1 MTRKGEF
8 KWPQLGKL
16 SQRRRKAEPVDIPL
30 DIEEVEEVEEEVEER
45 KPVSN
50 KLENQNAPKKF
61 AYSVKEQLEKE
72 PKVKIFIPV
81 DEMNPELTIAEI
93 NLSGYKYQIPR
104 GEEYEVPKSIYEIW
118 KESYEKTL
126 RAERRIAEAGKMKE
140 PIASL

>member
-1 MTRKGEF
+1 MAAPRKTIA
-8 KWPQLGKL
+8 KSK
-16 SQRRRKAEPVDIPL
+16 KAEPVDIPL
-30 DIEEVEEVEEEVEER
+30 DIEELEEVEEEVEER

>member
-1 MTRKGEF
+1 MATARKTIT
-8 KWPQLGKL
+8 KTK
-16 SQRRRKAEPVDIPL
+16 KAEPIDIPL

>member
-1 MTRKGEF
+1 MATARKTIT
-8 KWPQLGKL
+8 KTK
-16 SQRRRKAEPVDIPL
+16 KAEPVDIPL
-30 DIEEVEEVEEEVEER
+30 DIEELEEVEEEVEER

-50 KLENQNAPKKF
+50 NLENQNAPKKF

>member
-1 MTRKGEF
+1 MATARKTIT
-8 KWPQLGKL
+8 KTK
-16 SQRRRKAEPVDIPL
+16 KTEPVDIPL
-30 DIEEVEEVEEEVEER
+30 DIEELEEAEEEVEER

-61 AYSVKEQLEKE
+61 AYSVKEQLEE
-72 PKVKIFIPV
+72 ETKVKIFIPV

>member
-1 MTRKGEF
+1 MAAPRKTIT
-8 KWPQLGKL
+8 KTK
-16 SQRRRKAEPVDIPL
+16 KTEPVDIPL
-30 DIEEVEEVEEEVEER
+30 DIEELEEVEAEVEEEVEER
-45 KPVSN
+45 RPVSN

-81 DEMNPELTIAEI
+81 DEMNPDLTIAEI

>member
-1 MTRKGEF
+1 MAAPRKTIT
-8 KWPQLGKL
+8 KTK
-16 SQRRRKAEPVDIPL
+16 KAEPVDIPL

-50 KLENQNAPKKF
+50 KLENQNAPTKF
-61 AYSVKEQLEKE
+61 AYSVKEQLEEE

>member
-1 MTRKGEF
+1 MAAPRKTIT
-8 KWPQLGKL
+8 KTK
-16 SQRRRKAEPVDIPL
+16 KAELVDIPL
-30 DIEEVEEVEEEVEER
+30 DIEELEEIEEEVEER

>member
-1 MTRKGEF
+1 MAAPRKTIT
-8 KWPQLGKL
+8 KTK
-16 SQRRRKAEPVDIPL
+16 KTEPVDIPL
-30 DIEEVEEVEEEVEER
+30 DIEELEEVEEEVEER

>member
-1 MTRKGEF
+1 MATARKTIT
-8 KWPQLGKL
+8 KTK
-16 SQRRRKAEPVDIPL
+16 KAEPVDIPL
-30 DIEEVEEVEEEVEER
+30 DIEELEEVEEEVEER

-126 RAERRIAEAGKMKE
+126 RAERRIAEAGKKKE

>member
-1 MTRKGEF
+1 MATARKTIT
-8 KWPQLGKL
+8 KTK
-16 SQRRRKAEPVDIPL
+16 KAEPVDIPL
-30 DIEEVEEVEEEVEER
+30 DIEELEEVEEEVEER

-61 AYSVKEQLEKE
+61 AYSVKEQLEE
-72 PKVKIFIPV
+72 ETKVKIFIPV

>member
-1 MTRKGEF
+1 MATARKTIT
-8 KWPQLGKL
+8 KTK
-16 SQRRRKAEPVDIPL
+16 KDEPVDIPL
-30 DIEEVEEVEEEVEER
+30 DIEELEEVEEEVEER

>member
-1 MTRKGEF
+1 MATARKTVT
-8 KWPQLGKL
+8 KTK
-16 SQRRRKAEPVDIPL
+16 KVEPVDIPL
-30 DIEEVEEVEEEVEER
+30 DIEELEEVEEEVEER

>member
-1 MTRKGEF
+1 MATARKTIT
-8 KWPQLGKL
+8 KTK
-16 SQRRRKAEPVDIPL
+16 KAEPVDIPL
-30 DIEEVEEVEEEVEER
+30 DIEELEEVEEEVEER

-81 DEMNPELTIAEI
+81 DEMNPDLTIAEI

>member
-1 MTRKGEF
+1 MAAPRKTIAKTKKVE
-8 KWPQLGKL
+8 L
-16 SQRRRKAEPVDIPL
+16 VDIPL
-30 DIEEVEEVEEEVEER
+30 EVEEIEEETEVEEVKEL
-45 KPVSN
+45 KSVSN
-50 KLENQNAPKKF
+50 KLDNQNAPRKF
-61 AYSVKEQLEKE
+61 AYSVKEQLEQE
-72 PKVKIFIPV
+72 PKMKIFIPV

>member
-1 MTRKGEF
+1 MATARKTIT
-8 KWPQLGKL
+8 KTK
-16 SQRRRKAEPVDIPL
+16 KAEPVDIPL
-30 DIEEVEEVEEEVEER
+30 DIEELEEVEEEVEER

>member
-1 MTRKGEF
+1 MATARKTIAKTKKVE
-8 KWPQLGKL
+8 L
-16 SQRRRKAEPVDIPL
+16 VDIPL
-30 DIEEVEEVEEEVEER
+30 EVEEIEEETEVEEVEEVAEGR

>member
-1 MTRKGEF
+1 MAAPRKTIT
-8 KWPQLGKL
+8 KTK
-16 SQRRRKAEPVDIPL
+16 KAEPVDIPL
-30 DIEEVEEVEEEVEER
+30 DIEELEEVEEEAEER

-50 KLENQNAPKKF
+50 IQEHKNTAMDY
-61 AYSVKEQLEKE
+61 AYKVKEQLEKE

-81 DEMNPELTIAEI
+81 DEMNPDLTIAEI

>member
-1 MTRKGEF
+1 MAAPRKTIT
-8 KWPQLGKL
+8 KTK
-16 SQRRRKAEPVDIPL
+16 KTEPVDIPL
-30 DIEEVEEVEEEVEER
+30 DIEELEEVEAEVEEEVEER
-45 KPVSN
+45 RPVSN

-81 DEMNPELTIAEI
+81 DEMNPDLTIAEI
-93 NLSGYKYQIPR
+93 NLSGYKYQIPK

>member
-1 MTRKGEF
+1 MATARKTIT
-8 KWPQLGKL
+8 KTK
-16 SQRRRKAEPVDIPL
+16 KAESVDIPL
-30 DIEEVEEVEEEVEER
+30 DIEELEEVEEEVEER

-50 KLENQNAPKKF
+50 KLDNQNAPKKF

>member
-1 MTRKGEF
+1 MAAPRKTIT
-8 KWPQLGKL
+8 KTK
-16 SQRRRKAEPVDIPL
+16 KAEPVDIPL
-30 DIEEVEEVEEEVEER
+30 DIEELEEVEEEVEER

-61 AYSVKEQLEKE
+61 AYSVKEQLEE
-72 PKVKIFIPV
+72 ETKVKIFIPV

>member
-1 MTRKGEF
+1 MATAMKTIT
-8 KWPQLGKL
+8 KTK
-16 SQRRRKAEPVDIPL
+16 KAEPVDIPL
-30 DIEEVEEVEEEVEER
+30 DIEELEEVEEEVEER

>member
-1 MTRKGEF
+1 MATARKTIT
-8 KWPQLGKL
+8 KTK
-16 SQRRRKAEPVDIPL
+16 KDEPVDIPL
-30 DIEEVEEVEEEVEER
+30 DIEELEEVDEEVEER

>member
-1 MTRKGEF
+1 MATARKTIT
-8 KWPQLGKL
+8 KTK
-16 SQRRRKAEPVDIPL
+16 KAEPVDIPL
-30 DIEEVEEVEEEVEER
+30 DIEELEEIEEEVEEEVEER

-72 PKVKIFIPV
+72 PKVKIFIPI